1 MFLRAHSVLLW
12 LLSQVIQLDPEAD
25 EFKCT
30 TVIQHAYPPTQLQW
44 SPPGVARE
52 SGDVLATIGDYLR
65 LWKVPTE
72 LREAET
78 ISRPEHLFD
87 SVRCDCINCP
97 KLVRRWLITFL
108 SEVFM
113 QSVCMF
119 VFRTKQK
126 TRARL
131 LQICTGIPCRRISSA
146 SPALIPS
153 QPSGT

>member
-52 SGDVLATIGDYLR
+52 SGDVLATVGDYLR

-87 SVRCDCINCP
+87 SVRCASTNFAFN
-97 KLVRRWLITFL
+97 RG
-108 SEVFM
+108 
-113 QSVCMF
+113 
-119 VFRTKQK
+119 
-126 TRARL
+126 RL
-131 LQICTGIPCRRISSA
+131 ATVLQGPTTGRECAERKRC
-146 SPALIPS
+146 
-153 QPSGT
+153 